1 MTKLYPIMFAT
12 DRDSERA
19 TSIEDYQNTCTEFII
34 DISKD
39 YRDWVERYQLPK
51 DEEVHRNADIN
62 DTVRKTNECIF
73 KFGNTIKKID
83 IIMNDGIN
91 KMAETTAGYPF
102 QIDVSSSS
110 QKRYILHERESIKL
124 NLRSYP
130 RQNRR
135 VRVCNYD
142 KDNIFLLSSSNKID
156 VKYSKSSF
164 ESSDLLD
171 EFIIINP
178 IQFDKEEVI
187 SITIKVEEL
196 ENDVVKES
204 RGYTTLLITR

>member
-1 MTKLYPIMFAT
+1 MFAS

-19 TSIEDYQNTCTEFII
+19 TSIEDYQNTCTEFIQ

-51 DEEVHRNADIN
+51 DQADQRNKEIEDI
-62 DTVRKTNECIF
+62 VKRTNEWIF
-73 KFGNTIKKID
+73 NFGNTIKKID

-110 QKRYILHERESIKL
+110 QKRYIIHEKKSIKL

-130 RQNRR
+130 RQMRR

-142 KDNIFLLSSSNKID
+142 KDNIFLLSSSNKVD
-156 VKYSKSSF
+156 LKYSKTSF

-171 EFIIINP
+171 EFIVINP
-178 IQFDKEEVI
+178 IQFDNEEVI

-196 ENDVVKES
+196 ENEVVKES

>member
-1 MTKLYPIMFAT
+1 MTKLYPIMFAS

-19 TSIEDYQNTCTEFII
+19 TSIEDYQNTCSEFIT

-51 DEEVHRNADIN
+51 DEEVQRNADIN
-62 DTVRKTNECIF
+62 DIVRKTNECMY
-73 KFGNTIKKID
+73 KFGNNIKKID

-102 QIDVSSSS
+102 QIDVSASS
-110 QKRYILHERESIKL
+110 QKRYILHEKMSIKL

-135 VRVCNYD
+135 VRVCSYD

-156 VKYSKSSF
+156 VKYSKTSF
-164 ESSDLLD
+164 EPSDLLD

-178 IQFDKEEVI
+178 IQFDDEEVI

-196 ENDVVKES
+196 ENEVVKES

>member
-1 MTKLYPIMFAT
+1 MFAS

-19 TSIEDYQNTCTEFII
+19 TSIEDYQNTCTEFIQ

-39 YRDWVERYQLPK
+39 YVDWVERYQLPK
-51 DEEVHRNADIN
+51 DEQDQRNKEIDEI
-62 DTVRKTNECIF
+62 VRKTNDWIF
-73 KFGNTIKKID
+73 NFGNTIKKID

-102 QIDVSSSS
+102 QIDVFSSN
-110 QKRYILHERESIKL
+110 QKRYIIHEKKSIKL
-124 NLRSYP
+124 NLRSFP
-130 RQNRR
+130 RQQRQ

-156 VKYSKSSF
+156 IKYSKTSF
-164 ESSDLLD
+164 DPSDLLD
-171 EFIIINP
+171 EFIVINP
-178 IQFDKEEVI
+178 NQFDDEEVI

-196 ENDVVKES
+196 ENEVVKES

>member
-1 MTKLYPIMFAT
+1 MFAS

-19 TSIEDYQNTCTEFII
+19 TSIEDYQNTCTEFIQ

-39 YRDWVERYQLPK
+39 YRDWVESYQLPK
-51 DEEVHRNADIN
+51 DEGDQRNKEIEDIV
-62 DTVRKTNECIF
+62 TKTNDWIF

-102 QIDVSSSS
+102 QIDVSSSN
-110 QKRYILHERESIKL
+110 QKRYIIHEKKSIKL
-124 NLRSYP
+124 NLRSFP
-130 RQNRR
+130 RQQRQ

-142 KDNIFLLSSSNKID
+142 KDNIFLLSSSSKTD
-156 VKYSKSSF
+156 VKYSKTSF
-164 ESSDLLD
+164 DSSDLLD
-171 EFIIINP
+171 EFIVINP
-178 IQFDKEEVI
+178 NQFDNEEVI

-196 ENDVVKES
+196 ENEVVKES

>member
-1 MTKLYPIMFAT
+1 MFAS

-19 TSIEDYQNTCTEFII
+19 TSIEDYQNTCTEFIQ

-39 YRDWVERYQLPK
+39 YLDWVERYQLPK
-51 DEEVHRNADIN
+51 NEQDQRNKEIDDI
-62 DTVRKTNECIF
+62 VRKTNDWIF
-73 KFGNTIKKID
+73 GFGNTIRKID

-102 QIDVSSSS
+102 QIDVSSSN
-110 QKRYILHERESIKL
+110 QKRYIIHEKKSIKL
-124 NLRSYP
+124 NLRSFP
-130 RQNRR
+130 RQKRQ
-135 VRVCNYD
+135 VRICNYD
-142 KDNIFLLSSSNKID
+142 KDNVFLLSSSNKID
-156 VKYSKSSF
+156 VKYSKTSF
-164 ESSDLLD
+164 DPSDLLD
-171 EFIIINP
+171 EFIVINSN
-178 IQFDKEEVI
+178 QSDDEEVI

>member
-1 MTKLYPIMFAT
+1 MFAS

-19 TSIEDYQNTCTEFII
+19 TSIEDYQNTCTEFIQ
-34 DISKD
+34 DICKD

-51 DEEVHRNADIN
+51 YEQDQRNKEIEDIV
-62 DTVRKTNECIF
+62 TKTNDWIF

-102 QIDVSSSS
+102 QIDVTSSN
-110 QKRYILHERESIKL
+110 QKRYIIHEKKSIKL
-124 NLRSYP
+124 NLRSFP
-130 RQNRR
+130 RQQRQ

-142 KDNIFLLSSSNKID
+142 KDNIFLLSSSSKTD
-156 VKYSKSSF
+156 VKYSKTSF
-164 ESSDLLD
+164 DSSDLLD
-171 EFIIINP
+171 EFIVINP
-178 IQFDKEEVI
+178 NQFDNEEVI

-196 ENDVVKES
+196 ENEVVKES

>member
-1 MTKLYPIMFAT
+1 MFAS

-19 TSIEDYQNTCTEFII
+19 TSIEDYQNTCTEFIQ

-51 DEEVHRNADIN
+51 DEWDQRNKEIEDIV
-62 DTVRKTNECIF
+62 TKTNDWIF

-102 QIDVSSSS
+102 QIDVFSNN
-110 QKRYILHERESIKL
+110 QKRYIIHEKKSIKL
-124 NLRSYP
+124 NLRSFP
-130 RQNRR
+130 RQQRQ

-142 KDNIFLLSSSNKID
+142 KDNIFLLSSSSKTD
-156 VKYSKSSF
+156 VKYSKTSF
-164 ESSDLLD
+164 DSSDLLD
-171 EFIIINP
+171 EFIVINP
-178 IQFDKEEVI
+178 NQFDNEEVI

-196 ENDVVKES
+196 ENEVVKES

>member
-1 MTKLYPIMFAT
+1 MFAS

-19 TSIEDYQNTCTEFII
+19 TSIEDYQNTCTEFIQ

-51 DEEVHRNADIN
+51 DEWDQRNKEIEEIV
-62 DTVRKTNECIF
+62 TKTNDWIF

-102 QIDVSSSS
+102 QIDVSSNN
-110 QKRYILHERESIKL
+110 QKRYIIHEKKSIKL
-124 NLRSYP
+124 NLRSFP
-130 RQNRR
+130 RQQRQ

-142 KDNIFLLSSSNKID
+142 KDNVFLLSSSSKTD
-156 VKYSKSSF
+156 VKYSKTSF
-164 ESSDLLD
+164 DSSDLLD
-171 EFIIINP
+171 EFIVINP
-178 IQFDKEEVI
+178 NQFDNEEVI

-196 ENDVVKES
+196 ENEVVKES

>member
-1 MTKLYPIMFAT
+1 MFAS

-19 TSIEDYQNTCTEFII
+19 TSIEDYQNTCTEFIQ

-51 DEEVHRNADIN
+51 DEQDQRNKEIEDI
-62 DTVRKTNECIF
+62 VRKTNDWIF

-102 QIDVSSSS
+102 QIDVSSSN
-110 QKRYILHERESIKL
+110 QKRYIIHEKKSIKL
-124 NLRSYP
+124 NLRSFP
-130 RQNRR
+130 RQQRQ

-142 KDNIFLLSSSNKID
+142 KDNIFLLSSSSKTD
-156 VKYSKSSF
+156 VKYSKTSF
-164 ESSDLLD
+164 DSSDLLD
-171 EFIIINP
+171 EFIVINP
-178 IQFDKEEVI
+178 NQFDNEEVI

-196 ENDVVKES
+196 ENEVVKES

>member
-1 MTKLYPIMFAT
+1 MFAS

-19 TSIEDYQNTCTEFII
+19 TSIEDYQNTCTEFIQ

-51 DEEVHRNADIN
+51 DEQDQRNKEIEDIV
-62 DTVRKTNECIF
+62 TKTNDWIF

-102 QIDVSSSS
+102 QIDVSSSN
-110 QKRYILHERESIKL
+110 QKRYIIHEKKSIKL
-124 NLRSYP
+124 NLRSFP
-130 RQNRR
+130 RQQRQ

-142 KDNIFLLSSSNKID
+142 KDNIFLLSSSSKTD
-156 VKYSKSSF
+156 VKYSKTSF
-164 ESSDLLD
+164 DSSDLLD
-171 EFIIINP
+171 EFIVINP
-178 IQFDKEEVI
+178 NQFDNEEVI

-196 ENDVVKES
+196 ENEVVKES

>member
-1 MTKLYPIMFAT
+1 MFAS

-19 TSIEDYQNTCTEFII
+19 TSIEDYQNTCTEFIQ

-39 YRDWVERYQLPK
+39 YLDWVERYQLPK
-51 DEEVHRNADIN
+51 DEEDRRNKEIGDIV
-62 DTVRKTNECIF
+62 TKTNDWIF
-73 KFGNTIKKID
+73 KFGDTIKKID
-83 IIMNDGIN
+83 IIMNDGIS

-102 QIDVSSSS
+102 QIDVSSNS
-110 QKRYILHERESIKL
+110 QKRYIIHEKKSVKL
-124 NLRSYP
+124 NLRAFP
-130 RQNRR
+130 RQLRR

-142 KDNIFLLSSSNKID
+142 KDNVFLLSSSNKID
-156 VKYSKSSF
+156 VKYSNTSF
-164 ESSDLLD
+164 EPSDLLD

-178 IQFDKEEVI
+178 IQVDDEEVI

-196 ENDVVKES
+196 ENDVVMES

>member
-1 MTKLYPIMFAT
+1 MFAS

-19 TSIEDYQNTCTEFII
+19 TSIEDYQNTCTEFIQ

-39 YRDWVERYQLPK
+39 YLDWVERYQLPK
-51 DEEVHRNADIN
+51 DEEDRRNKEIGDIV
-62 DTVRKTNECIF
+62 TKTNDWIF
-73 KFGNTIKKID
+73 KFGYTIKKID
-83 IIMNDGIN
+83 IIMNDGIS

-102 QIDVSSSS
+102 QIDVSSNS
-110 QKRYILHERESIKL
+110 QKRYVIHEKKSVKL
-124 NLRSYP
+124 NLRAFP
-130 RQNRR
+130 RQLRR

-142 KDNIFLLSSSNKID
+142 KDNVFLLSSSNKIN
-156 VKYSKSSF
+156 VKYSNTSF
-164 ESSDLLD
+164 EPSDLLD

-178 IQFDKEEVI
+178 IQVDDEEVI

-196 ENDVVKES
+196 ENDVVMES

>member
-1 MTKLYPIMFAT
+1 MFAS

-19 TSIEDYQNTCTEFII
+19 TSIEDYQNTCTEFIQ

-39 YRDWVERYQLPK
+39 YLDWVERYQLPK
-51 DEEVHRNADIN
+51 DEEDRRNKEIGDIV
-62 DTVRKTNECIF
+62 TKTNDWIF
-73 KFGNTIKKID
+73 KFGYTIKKID
-83 IIMNDGIN
+83 IIMNDGIS

-102 QIDVSSSS
+102 QIDVSSNS
-110 QKRYILHERESIKL
+110 QKRYIIHEKKSVKL
-124 NLRSYP
+124 NLRAFP
-130 RQNRR
+130 RQLRR

-142 KDNIFLLSSSNKID
+142 KDNVFLLSSSNKVD
-156 VKYSKSSF
+156 VKYSNTSF
-164 ESSDLLD
+164 EPSDLLD

-178 IQFDKEEVI
+178 IQVDDEEVI

-196 ENDVVKES
+196 ENDVVMES